1 VDGAVTGLS
10 TAAIRA
16 EINQVVA
23 KGHGVA
29 AGEPRVLGL
38 RHQPDPALADTF
50 THSVDRRDVTVKVV
64 PCVSAL
70 AAREALVDHARPRK
84 DDEQGGSEDDWLV
97 LVTDRDETDLGAGIV
112 GHLIGQR
119 LRQVDPWLGVRMAFG
134 ATGIDRSLSKLP
146 QDRLVAQGLLRVLG
160 ESSEWPAAP
169 AGLLTLDHVGAALAR
184 RVLGMPEGT
193 LDGVAVLRWAS
204 SGTESVSALAQLRRL
219 GGDPLVEALL
229 DWLAGRCG
237 AAAAVVRAELRE
249 ARPAR
254 LVPLGIAAHH
264 LREARGSDAGA
275 SAAWERFVEMQGTVY
290 AKPGVADALGALA
303 MTVAGDLLESPTT
316 WAIGSALLT
325 EADRLL
331 IDVGAAAVAAQ
342 SVLLPTAL
350 KQRFRDLAKALR
362 GDGVRDARTLT
373 RHAGQKTSAE
383 THDSIDAAW
392 QAIAAHALV
401 QFAPV
406 RQRPAAYGPS
416 EAAVRL
422 HRWLGSRSEASRRSS
437 LAPSVSAQ
445 ASFAE
450 LCRQHLREDAWVDS
464 AIHDAAGG
472 AADLELST
480 ALAAVVGEAR
490 ERRAA
495 GDRAFAAE
503 LARITEIGDGH
514 GGALSGDGDPVY
526 PVEHLLR
533 EVIAPVARTT
543 PTLLI
548 VLDGMTARVAAE
560 IVEDVLAE
568 GRGWVEALPR
578 GIDRRLAGLA
588 VLPTL
593 TEHSRTSLLCGR
605 LTTGTQ
611 QTEKKEHPAVVT
623 ALGAGPARIFH
634 KAELDRV
641 PDGHRLAHPVR
652 DALGDS
658 SVRLVTCV
666 LNTIDDALD
675 RSDPEGMDWRL
686 DSVKHL
692 AALLEEA
699 ADVGRAVVL
708 TSDHGHVLERRQGS
722 RQAAVATSARSRE
735 VGDGVRDGEVLVQ
748 GPRVLGG
755 SPIVLAVDDTVRY
768 LDVRAGYHGGGTP
781 AEAVVPIVLLWP
793 GAVPEKVAGPGMGE
807 ADSFVFAEGAAPFP
821 YVEAPSQRP
830 AWWEHPV
837 VGWPASGAVRRTPSA
852 APSGSSPAPRGAA
865 KPEQPVPT
873 AKRATVSARPSPPTQ
888 DSLTG
893 TGHTVVSSP
902 VWAAQRA
909 ISGRIALTDERCAA
923 LIDHLLAAPGTR
935 LAASAVARVLGVP
948 DARTQGAISQ
958 VQKLLNVEG
967 YAVVRQDQGMLVLD
981 EGLLTEQ
988 FGLG

>member
-1 VDGAVTGLS
+1 MSGVS
-10 TAAIRA
+10 TPAIRA
-16 EINQVVA
+16 EIDQVVS
-23 KGHGVA
+23 KGHGLA

-38 RHQPDPALADTF
+38 RGQPDPKLKGVFRHIVAGDE
-50 THSVDRRDVTVKVV
+50 VNVQVV

-70 AAREALVDHARPRK
+70 AAREALVDRT
-84 DDEQGGSEDDWLV
+84 GDDWLV
-97 LVTDRDETDLGAGIV
+97 LVTDRDETDLGAGII

-119 LRQVDPWLGVRMAFG
+119 LRQIDPWLGVKEAFG

-146 QDRLVAQGLLRVLG
+146 QGRVVAQGLLSVLEEG
-160 ESSEWPAAP
+160 SEWPAAP

-184 RVLGMPEGT
+184 RVLGMHDGT
-193 LDGVAVLRWAS
+193 IDGVAVLRWAASGSARS
-204 SGTESVSALAQLRRL
+204 STGREESSRRDSGPLGAVNALAQLRRL
-219 GGDPLVEALL
+219 GGDPLVESLL

-237 AAAAVVRAELRE
+237 AAADVVRAELHE

-254 LVPLGIAAHH
+254 LVPLGVAAHH
-264 LREARGSDAGA
+264 LREARSTDAGA
-275 SAAWERFVEMQGTVY
+275 SAAWERFVETQGMAY
-290 AKPGVADALGALA
+290 AKPGAADALGAIA
-303 MTVAGDLLESPTT
+303 MTVAGDLLESNAT
-316 WAIGSALLT
+316 WAIGSTLLT

-331 IDVGAAAVAAQ
+331 SDVGAAAVAAQ
-342 SVLLPTAL
+342 SVLLPTGL
-350 KQRFRDLAKALR
+350 KQRFRDLAEALR
-362 GDGVRDARTLT
+362 SEGVHGGHLLT
-373 RHAGQKTSAE
+373 HGAGQKTTAQSAL
-383 THDSIDAAW
+383 TVDTAW
-392 QAIAAHALV
+392 QAVTMHALV
-401 QFAPV
+401 RLAPA
-406 RQRPAAYGPS
+406 RQRPAAFAPS

-422 HRWLGSRSEASRRSS
+422 HRWLA
-437 LAPSVSAQ
+437 LAPTTLQQPSTTGQ

-450 LCRQHLREDAWVDS
+450 LCRQHLHQDAWVDS

-490 ERRAA
+490 ARRAA
-495 GDRAFAAE
+495 ADRAFAAE
-503 LARITEIGDGH
+503 LARITQTGDGQD
-514 GGALSGDGDPVY
+514 GPLTGDGDPVL
-526 PVEHLLR
+526 PLEHVLR
-533 EVIAPVARTT
+533 EVIALVARTT

-560 IVEDVLAE
+560 IIEDVLAE

-578 GIDRRLAGLA
+578 GVARRLAGLA

-605 LTTGTQ
+605 LTSGNQ

-623 ALGAGPARIFH
+623 ALGAGPAQIFH

-675 RSDPEGMDWRL
+675 RSDPEGIDWRL

-708 TSDHGHVLERRQGS
+708 TSDHGHVLERRQGAK
-722 RQAAVATSARSRE
+722 QPGDATSARSRHMGE
-735 VGDGVRDGEVLVQ
+735 GVRDGEVLVG

-755 SPIVLAVDDTVRY
+755 SPVVLAVDDTVRY
-768 LDVRAGYHGGGTP
+768 SDLRAGYHGGGAA

-793 GAVPEKVAGPGMGE
+793 GAVPNTSGDPLAGE
-807 ADSFVFAEGAAPFP
+807 EERPFP

-830 AWWEHPV
+830 EWWNHSHALPATPSPTLTPTSPTMAPAGPKQAPV
-837 VGWPASGAVRRTPSA
+837 GPRRATAGPRRTTVK
-852 APSGSSPAPRGAA
+852 PA
-865 KPEQPVPT
+865 
-873 AKRATVSARPSPPTQ
+873 Q
-888 DSLTG
+888 DALTG
-893 TGHTVVSSP
+893 PGHVIVSGP
-902 VWAAQRA
+902 VWKAQRA
-909 ISGRIALTDERCAA
+909 ISGRITLDDERCAR
-923 LIDHLLAAPGTR
+923 LIDELMTAPGTR
-935 LAASAVARVLGVP
+935 LAATAVAGVLGIP
-948 DARTQGAISQ
+948 DVRAQGAISQ
-958 VQKLLNVEG
+958 LQKLLNVEG
-967 YAVVRQDQGMLVLD
+967 YPVIRQDQGMLVLD
-981 EGLLTEQ
+981 PGLLTEQ
-988 FGLG
+988 FALS